1 MKRSRSRQYLE
12 RLTRW
17 YDPWRDLRHQSVFA
31 FEREISI
38 EDAKRLYGFVAHPDA
53 VGVTVGY
60 SVHAPLEIEVDPW
73 PKTGK

>member
-1 MKRSRSRQYLE
+1 MADELK
-12 RLTRW
+12 
-17 YDPWRDLRHQSVFA
+17 
-31 FEREISI
+31 
-38 EDAKRLYGFVAHPDA
+38 HPDA

>member
-1 MKRSRSRQYLE
+1 MKRTRSRQYLE

-17 YDPWRDLRHQSVFA
+17 YDPWRDLRKQPWISW
-31 FEREISI
+31 EREISV
-38 EDAKRLYGFVAHPDA
+38 EEARAMYPNLFDGRPMKRI
-53 VGVTVGY
+53 GY